1 MLRNLC
7 SFAGLQYTSA
17 PMVVGYRVGLF
28 GARLQYSVLMTI
40 AAVCL
45 TAFVARAQP
54 EEPTPPPTGPP
65 IHVVEDGENLTYIA
79 QQYDV
84 SIEALRLVNHLRNA
98 DVLVVGKELIIPG
111 GEGESVAAV
120 YQVQTGDSLA
130 HIARR
135 FNTSTDALMADNL
148 MINRDY
154 VPAVGQVLSVISRTG
169 TAQPRLVQG
178 APHFVREGETLLEI
192 ATRYGLS
199 LSQLVD
205 ANDLVYPARLYPGQR
220 LRIPGEGAYQDL
232 PGRWVDLSVSPQF
245 VSQGDTVSVYVENQL
260 DGRPTGQLAGQE
272 LRFVAHDEGFAA
284 IVGIDAFTEPGS
296 YFLELSGSGDEPWHP
311 FVQGVPIFSSNYSS
325 QEIAVPEELDEL
337 LDPEIRQNEDA
348 FLFAIY
354 ADFAEEAQWGGLFQ
368 VPVTDT
374 IVTAPY
380 GGGRSYNEG
389 PITIYHTGTD
399 FGGDIGTQIL
409 AAANGTV
416 VFSDT
421 LELRGRSVII
431 DHGRGVM
438 TGYYHLAD
446 VFVDVGESVIAGQT
460 VGLGGSTGLSTGP
473 HLHWDLRIMGV
484 PVDGI
489 RWTEEAFP

>member
-1 MLRNLC
+1 
-7 SFAGLQYTSA
+7 
-17 PMVVGYRVGLF
+17 MVVGYRSGLF
-28 GARLQYSVLMTI
+28 ETRLQISVLMTI

-45 TAFVARAQP
+45 TAFVVHAQP
-54 EEPTPPPTGPP
+54 EKPTPQPTGPP
-65 IHVVEDGENLTYIA
+65 VHVVEDGENLTYIA

-84 SIEALRLVNHLRNA
+84 TIEALRLVNHLRNA

-120 YQVQTGDSLA
+120 YRVQTGDSLA
-130 HIARR
+130 QIARR
-135 FNTSTDALMADNL
+135 FNTSTDALMEDNL

-154 VPAVGQVLSVISRTG
+154 VPAMGQVLSLISQTG
-169 TAQPRLVQG
+169 TDQPRPIQG
-178 APHFVREGETLLEI
+178 SPHFVKEGETLLEI
-192 ATRYGLS
+192 AVRYGLS

-205 ANDLVYPARLYPGQR
+205 ANGLVYPVRLYPGQR

-232 PGRWVDLSVSPQF
+232 PGKWVELNVSPQF

-260 DGRPTGQLAGQE
+260 DGHPTGQFAGQI
-272 LRFVAHDEGFAA
+272 LHFVPHDEGFAA
-284 IVGIDAFTEPGS
+284 VLGIDAFTEPGL
-296 YFLELSGSGDEPWHP
+296 YALELSGSWDQPWHP
-311 FVQGVPIFSSNYSS
+311 FIQDVPIFSANYGS
-325 QEIAVPEELDEL
+325 QEITVPEELDEL
-337 LDPEIRQNEDA
+337 LDPEIRQSEDE
-348 FLFAIY
+348 FLFTIY
-354 ADFAEEAQWGGLFQ
+354 ADFAEEAQWDGLFQ

-399 FGGDIGTQIL
+399 FGGDIGTHIL
-409 AAANGTV
+409 AAANGTI
-416 VFSDT
+416 VFSDM
-421 LELRGRSVII
+421 LELRGRTVII
-431 DHGRGVM
+431 DHGLGVM

-446 VFVDVGESVIAGQT
+446 VFVDVGENVTAGQP